1 MLRRAEDGGAWM
13 HKRHLDAMC
22 LSWEQAVY
30 NDIWPSLIL
39 GTPVSQGIA
48 RMWCVLPEYAAKLQ
62 WDAYLIISTNFMEHE
77 VRLCCR
83 GGYCCGHA
91 GVV

>member
-1 MLRRAEDGGAWM
+1 M

-77 VRLCCR
+77 VGR
-83 GGYCCGHA
+83 A
-91 GVV
+91 GAAAVAAGAAAGA